1 MEENCV
7 GKKTWPKTH
16 GESFRQDI
24 WRVFRRVFFISF
36 VLPMNNWHL
45 TYTSQIIFLTP
56 KTKLTL
62 FFQTLMIIFENLLS
76 CFAPAEQF
84 LTDYYF
90 DTICTAVVYY
100 VKNIDRRFKW
110 WHFTFFL
117 SNILDSKK
125 SFAYYLTSNIWKYL
139 NQIKWRNWIC
149 FFFAEKFSILSQP
162 SSPIRKFSRKTFNAS
177 IATLRGFGLL
187 VT

>member
-1 MEENCV
+1 
-7 GKKTWPKTH
+7 
-16 GESFRQDI
+16 
-24 WRVFRRVFFISF
+24 
-36 VLPMNNWHL
+36 
-45 TYTSQIIFLTP
+45 
-56 KTKLTL
+56 
-62 FFQTLMIIFENLLS
+62 MIIFENLLS

-149 FFFAEKFSILSQP
+149 FFFRHTNIFKENLPCKYRHLKKCWSLSHLKCYGRCLNNFVYISILIPRFTILIESDL
-162 SSPIRKFSRKTFNAS
+162 STVTRNLWCCAYVGMTRGRADFLFEFFLRKH
-177 IATLRGFGLL
+177 
-187 VT
+187 